1 MFFDCKIKRKIVYII
16 LYGQET
22 FLDTKN
28 RELFMVRKA
37 GIITA
42 VDQHIAQR
50 VQLRRVMLGMSQTDL
65 AQRCGVSFQQIQK
78 YETAG
83 NRIPAARLF
92 DLSQALETPVS
103 FFFAGLPGNFPP
115 ETKSTRSMRV
125 SEQKED
131 DPLSK
136 NESLRLINLYW
147 NLPSDS
153 QRKAVMKILET
164 LNGKAD

>member
-1 MFFDCKIKRKIVYII
+1 M
-16 LYGQET
+16 T
-22 FLDTKN
+22 
-28 RELFMVRKA
+28 RKA
-37 GIITA
+37 GLINS
-42 VDQHIAQR
+42 VDNYIAQR
-50 VQLRRVMLGMSQTDL
+50 LQLRRIMLGMTQSDL
-65 AQRCGVSFQQIQK
+65 AKRCGVSFQQIQK

-83 NRIPAARLF
+83 NRIPASRLF
-92 DLSQALETPVS
+92 DLSQALETSVA
-103 FFFAGLPGNFPP
+103 FFFSGLPGNFPP

-153 QRKAVMKILET
+153 QRDMVMKMLET
-164 LNGKAD
+164 LNGKKD